1 MLRVLPALI
10 ELGLL
15 VYALIDCIQTPEASV
30 RNLPR
35 WGWLILIILIPYIG
49 PVAWLFAGRPLRSG
63 AAQRGGPWP
72 SGGSG
77 GSRGPGSGPGYGPAG
92 GPGGRRPPG
101 PARGPDDDPDF
112 LRGLGRKDDD
122 DPPGPPT

>member
-35 WGWLILIILIPYIG
+35 WGWLILIILIPYVG

-72 SGGSG
+72 SSGPGGGSG
-77 GSRGPGSGPGYGPAG
+77 GGRGYGSPGGAG
-92 GPGGRRPPG
+92 GGRPSG

-122 DPPGPPT
+122 DPKGPTA

>member
-1 MLRVLPALI
+1 MVRVLPALL

-15 VYALIDCIQTPEASV
+15 VYALIDCIQTPDASV

-35 WGWLILIILIPYIG
+35 WGWLILIILVPYVG
-49 PVAWLFAGRPLRSG
+49 PIAWLFAGRPLRSG

-72 SGGSG
+72 GGGGGGGGGRGGSPSGSG
-77 GSRGPGSGPGYGPAG
+77 G
-92 GPGGRRPPG
+92 G

-122 DPPGPPT
+122 PGGPAA

>member
-35 WGWLILIILIPYIG
+35 WGWLILILLIPYVG
-49 PVAWLFAGRPLRSG
+49 PIAWLFAGRPLRSG

-72 SGGSG
+72 SGGPGAS
-77 GSRGPGSGPGYGPAG
+77 GSGRGYGSPGGAAG
-92 GPGGRRPPG
+92 GRPSG
-101 PARGPDDDPDF
+101 PALGPDDDPDF

-122 DPPGPPT
+122 DPKGPTS

>member
-1 MLRVLPALI
+1 MVRVLPALI

-15 VYALIDCIQTPEASV
+15 IYALIDCIQTPDKAV

-35 WGWLILIILIPYIG
+35 WGWLILIILIPYVG
-49 PVAWLFAGRPLRSG
+49 PIAWLFAGRPLRSG

-72 SGGSG
+72 T
-77 GSRGPGSGPGYGPAG
+77 SRPDSSGPGSGGWG
-92 GPGGRRPPG
+92 GPGGAGRG

-112 LRGLGRKDDD
+112 LRGLGRDDKN
-122 DPPGPPT
+122 PPGPTS